1 MTFLA
6 YSAPHGCSCVARRDC
21 GCELSPFPFVK
32 DARPPSL
39 YLRQLAPATCLA
51 TCGGGLLGGG
61 GGDGGGVVTWWSGIA
76 LRRGVRTE
84 LVQICP
90 RVVYQCSPTRNKDV
104 SALKL
109 IRSIVDSLPCASLSV
124 PPSWPFGQ
132 RSMQI
137 YLGFLYQ
144 GKRNNCRYR
153 LPLRRCRS
161 SSIAAR
167 ICKNGPIVPSSSAP
181 CCGSPVRSSSARISS
196 GPSRSPSMFCA

>member
-90 RVVYQCSPTRNKDV
+90 RVVYQCSPTRIDTRSTQEQKAST
-104 SALKL
+104 SAAQTASRRLRGL
-109 IRSIVDSLPCASLSV
+109 RAHVTVIVGVPAHQLGVNSRGHLVRIVQVVVASA
-124 PPSWPFGQ
+124 FGAVGVIPRGSSRQ
-132 RSMQI
+132 RVEH
-137 YLGFLYQ
+137 
-144 GKRNNCRYR
+144 R
-153 LPLRRCRS
+153 
-161 SSIAAR
+161 
-167 ICKNGPIVPSSSAP
+167 
-181 CCGSPVRSSSARISS
+181 
-196 GPSRSPSMFCA
+196 SRSRSRIQW